1 MEGRGRGRMGA
12 GPHRRVMAV
21 TRCVFLVM
29 YLCCRLVFVCPRCG
43 ALIPC
48 SRRRVLVLC
57 CCCASSLYVVVAHN
71 RQRQTT
77 TNVIIH
83 HLVPD
88 VSELGWD
95 GMGGGG
101 CLLWCR
107 IIVRHLGATS
117 QQQHGTWFPFMGAGG
132 FRGGGSHF
140 CARGHPFVLVLG
152 CMLLFGWSSLLS
164 GRPDDDERRIQIHCS
179 STGSYHL
186 HDVILTST
194 SQYLDLLPQMK

>member
-1 MEGRGRGRMGA
+1 MEGGEGGMDGGEGGMEGRGRGRMGA

-21 TRCVFLVM
+21 TRCVFLVV

-101 CLLWCR
+101 AYCGVVSSFVIWVPCR
-107 IIVRHLGATS
+107 SSNMA
-117 QQQHGTWFPFMGAGG
+117 PG
-132 FRGGGSHF
+132 FRSW
-140 CARGHPFVLVLG
+140 VLVVFVVAAAISVHVGIHSCWFWGVCCCLG
-152 CMLLFGWSSLLS
+152 
-164 GRPDDDERRIQIHCS
+164 GRHCCLGGRTMTNDGFKS
-179 STGSYHL
+179 IVHQLVATIY
-186 HDVILTST
+186 
-194 SQYLDLLPQMK
+194 MM